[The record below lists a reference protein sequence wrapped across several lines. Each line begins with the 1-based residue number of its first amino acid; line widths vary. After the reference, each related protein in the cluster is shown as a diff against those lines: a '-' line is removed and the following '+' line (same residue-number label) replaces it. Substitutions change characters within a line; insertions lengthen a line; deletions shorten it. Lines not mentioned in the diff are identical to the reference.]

1 MICGNHLICGKIF
14 QSTTFKNMKTK
25 IALLILFLS
34 GNLFAQEQKM
44 TAAEIASFKEDV
56 NVVSKKIKTLSTDF
70 VQYKHLDFLSKDIET
85 SGKMLFKE
93 PSLLSW
99 QYKKPYNYS
108 IVFKNGKILINDEGK
123 KSAVDIGNSKIFA
136 RINKLIVGSVSGN
149 MFDDKEFTISYFKLK
164 GQNLAKF
171 VPKDA
176 TLKKY
181 IKQIELTFDKE
192 EATVL
197 QVKLLESSEDY
208 TRIVLKNKVIN
219 AKIDD
224 SVFTN

>member
-1 MICGNHLICGKIF
+1 
-14 QSTTFKNMKTK
+14 MKTK
-25 IALLILFLS
+25 IALLILFIS
-34 GNLFAQEQKM
+34 GSLFAQEQKM
-44 TAAEIASFKEDV
+44 TTAEIASFKEDV

-164 GQNLAKF
+164 GQNVAKF

-192 EATVL
+192 EATVV

-224 SVFTN
+224 SVFNN

>member
-1 MICGNHLICGKIF
+1 
-14 QSTTFKNMKTK
+14 MKTK
-25 IALLILFLS
+25 IAILILFIS
-34 GNLFAQEQKM
+34 SNLFAQEQKM
-44 TAAEIASFKEDV
+44 STAEITQFKEDV
-56 NVVSKKIKTLSTDF
+56 NVVAKKIKSLSTDF

-85 SGKMLFKE
+85 SGKMFFKE
-93 PSLLSW
+93 PALLSW

-171 VPKDA
+171 IPKDA

-192 EATVL
+192 EATVV

>member
-1 MICGNHLICGKIF
+1 
-14 QSTTFKNMKTK
+14 MKTK
-25 IALLILFLS
+25 LYIFLFLLNIS
-34 GNLFAQEQKM
+34 SFSMLGQEQKM
-44 TAAEIASFKEDV
+44 TAAEITQFKEEV
-56 NVVSKKIKTLSTDF
+56 NVVSKKIKSLSTDF

-85 SGKMLFKE
+85 SGKMFFKE
-93 PSLLSW
+93 PALLSW

-171 VPKDA
+171 IPKDA

-192 EATVL
+192 EATVV
-197 QVKLLESSEDY
+197 QVKLLESSDDY

>member
-1 MICGNHLICGKIF
+1 
-14 QSTTFKNMKTK
+14 MKTK
-25 IALLILFLS
+25 FYILLFSILF
-34 GNLFAQEQKM
+34 GANLFAQEQKM
-44 TAAEIASFKEDV
+44 TDAEIASFKQDV
-56 NVVSKKIKTLSTDF
+56 NVVAKKIKTLSTDF

-93 PSLLSW
+93 PALLSW

-171 VPKDA
+171 IPKDA

-192 EATVL
+192 EATVV

>member
-1 MICGNHLICGKIF
+1 
-14 QSTTFKNMKTK
+14 MKTK
-25 IALLILFLS
+25 IALLILFIS

-85 SGKMLFKE
+85 SGKMFFKE

-192 EATVL
+192 EATVV

>member
-1 MICGNHLICGKIF
+1 
-14 QSTTFKNMKTK
+14 MKTK
-25 IALLILFLS
+25 IYILLFSIIFS
-34 GNLFAQEQKM
+34 ANLFSQEQKM
-44 TAAEIASFKEDV
+44 TDAEIASFKQDV
-56 NVVSKKIKTLSTDF
+56 NVISKKIKTLSTDF
-70 VQYKHLDFLSKDIET
+70 IQYKHMDFLSKDIET
-85 SGKMLFKE
+85 SGKMIFKE
-93 PSLLSW
+93 PNLLQW

-123 KSAVDIGNSKIFA
+123 KSAVDIGNSKIFG

-149 MFDDKEFTISYFKLK
+149 MFDDKEFAISYFKSK
-164 GQNLAKF
+164 GQNIAKF

-192 EATVL
+192 EATVV

-224 SVFTN
+224 SVFNN